1 MLHPPLNDFTIY
13 QVILNAY
20 KNALKRDCTTKN
32 IESDTWDMKKCGN
45 CKESDRL
52 DQMTKNASLGLF
64 GGHLY
69 GPNLKLILG
78 GSRSIQRINFKK
90 YFKN

>member
-1 MLHPPLNDFTIY
+1 MT
-13 QVILNAY
+13 
-20 KNALKRDCTTKN
+20 
-32 IESDTWDMKKCGN
+32 KCGN

-52 DQMTKNASLGLF
+52 DQEMIKNASLGLF

-78 GSRSIQRINFKK
+78 GGRSIQRIKFKK
-90 YFKN
+90 YFKNQRKFSIF